1 MANAI
6 LNFHFDYLNPS
17 LTLTCVVL
25 HHVLIVSVGGLGEV
39 HAHALDALDA
49 PHGMPPCPKE
59 G

>member
-1 MANAI
+1 MPKELLATAT
-6 LNFHFDYLNPS
+6 LG